1 MKISLRRFS
10 GLFFSFNKFDE
21 RVSENTGGNTLE
33 NKVALLQQY
42 ITEAEKITFFGG
54 AGVSTES
61 GLPDYRS
68 QEGTYTKMEQNKKN
82 PKIRMSKRFMLE
94 HPEEFFKPRDNNEK
108 RFIPEPNAAHL
119 YLAEL
124 EKKGKDIRIITQNV
138 DGLHQKAGSKLV
150 VELHGNH
157 RHFYCM
163 TCGRE
168 YSYGEI
174 SRDEQHIPRCPI
186 DNGIIRA
193 DVILFGEN
201 LKPDVLEQAKKV
213 LEESDL
219 LIIAGTSLSVYPAK
233 NLVRHFNGSKV
244 VVINQSPIDVKHAS
258 VDLIIMEPV
267 GETLSQLTIY
277 S

>member
-1 MKISLRRFS
+1 MKNNI
-10 GLFFSFNKFDE
+10 D
-21 RVSENTGGNTLE
+21 
-33 NKVALLQQY
+33 LLQQY
-42 ITEAEKITFFGG
+42 IDEADKIAFFGG

-68 QEGTYTKMEQNKKN
+68 QEGTYTKMEQHKLN

-94 HPEEFFKPRDNNEK
+94 HPEEFFKPQENHQK
-108 RFIPEPNAAHL
+108 RFIPEPNTAHQ

-124 EKKGKDIRIITQNV
+124 EKSGKDVRIITQNV

-150 VELHGNH
+150 IELHGNY

-168 YSYGEI
+168 YGYSEI
-174 SRDEQHIPRCPI
+174 SRDNQNVPRCPI

-201 LKPDVLEQAKKV
+201 LKPDVLKRAKV
-213 LEESDL
+213 LLEESDL
-219 LIIAGTSLSVYPAK
+219 LMIAGTSLSVYPAK
-233 NLVRHFNGSKV
+233 NLVRHFKGNKL
-244 VVINQSPIDVKHAS
+244 VVINQSPIDVKDAS
-258 VDLIIMEPV
+258 VDLVISEPV
-267 GETLSQLTIY
+267 GETLSQLTVH